1 MTEPHLAAAA
11 DSENA
16 PKVLHIQGELTI
28 YQVVELKEILL
39 TALAE
44 PPPLDVDL
52 SGVTEMDTAGVQL
65 LMLVKKT
72 AQATQHELRFMA
84 YSPAVTQVFELLDL
98 AAYFDD
104 PLIIASPGATRRPH
118 ES

>member
-1 MTEPHLAAAA
+1 MTEPHVAAAA
-11 DSENA
+11 DCVNA
-16 PKVLHIQGELTI
+16 PKILHIQGELTI

-39 TALAE
+39 AALAE
-44 PPPLDVDL
+44 PQPLDVDL
-52 SGVTEMDTAGVQL
+52 SGVTEIDTAGVQL

-72 AQATQHELRFMA
+72 AQARSHELRFLA
-84 YSPAVTQVFELLDL
+84 HSPAVTEVFELLDL

-104 PLIIASPGATRRPH
+104 PLIMAAPGATRRPH